1 MTANLK
7 ENIRAIKSVLAA
19 EDILVYAFHTGDGTE
34 CAIVYTDGMVDKAIL
49 GDLAARPLSKLKASD
64 APVSARA
71 EEGVEAAKQEQ
82 DEEGG
87 KEPPQEENAA
97 KQTSQKSS
105 DAQTQGNRA
114 AGQASQGES
123 DAQSQQS
130 ESPTAQTKEPQN
142 GNREEANAAKGKTS
156 DQESAPSAGGTSKN
170 AQSGEKKA
178 GLTLEEVKQAIL
190 FPELKEETE
199 LANVF
204 QEVLDGNSLLI
215 VDGLETGLIVG
226 AKMLPARAVM
236 EPPTDIAVKGPREG
250 FIEDIKTNM
259 ALLRKRLKTPG
270 LKFELT
276 KVGKRSATNIAVCY
290 LDGISDEKVKE
301 EIVRR
306 IEEIDIDCIPD
317 SSYIADFIAPR
328 KHSLFRQI
336 GTTEKPDIF
345 AAKLAEGRVGILV
358 DGSPIALTAPFILAE
373 DFQSSEDY
381 FVSPFM
387 ATIFRAIRFAA
398 VLIALLLP
406 AFYVTSQ
413 LFKMQLIPLGLTL
426 TIASSIQGL
435 PLSPSLEMF
444 LVLLV
449 LEVLKEASVRM
460 PKYVGMALSIVGALV
475 LGEAAVSAGFVSTPA
490 IIIVAFSGI
499 CLYTVPNFVE
509 TGSVL
514 RWLFLIVGGSIG
526 PFGIVLLVA
535 FLIYYLIS
543 ADAFGMP
550 LLAPF
555 SPLVPHDLKDS
566 LVKYNMQS
574 LKERPNLFRSP
585 NKTRLK
591 TTSRAKNADDE
602 KGEN

>member
-1 MTANLK
+1 MEKLTANLK

-64 APVSARA
+64 TPVSACA

-105 DAQTQGNRA
+105 DAQ
-114 AGQASQGES
+114 SQR
-123 DAQSQQS
+123 S

-142 GNREEANAAKGKTS
+142 GNGEEANAAKGKTS
-156 DQESAPSAGGTSKN
+156 DQESAPSSGGTSKN

-178 GLTLEEVKQAIL
+178 ELTLEEVKQAIL

-199 LANVF
+199 LVNVF

>member
-1 MTANLK
+1 MEKLTANLK

-82 DEEGG
+82 DEEGV

-105 DAQTQGNRA
+105 DAQ
-114 AGQASQGES
+114 SQK
-123 DAQSQQS
+123 S
-130 ESPTAQTKEPQN
+130 ESPTAQTKEPKN

-170 AQSGEKKA
+170 AQSGEKKT

-270 LKFELT
+270 LQFELT

-509 TGSVL
+509 TSSVL